1 MASERAT
8 LTAAMAY
15 DAGREDGR
23 REAAAEIA
31 RLSRE
36 LEEARER
43 ERRLREAVLDTIR
56 KACRCEEYYRAIER
70 EDPQCQAHDIE
81 YYVEQVFEASG

>member
-1 MASERAT
+1 
-8 LTAAMAY
+8 MAY